1 MSRNTCDGSP
11 LTVKGVQ
18 YTTNDAAHDSQH
30 GFNIF
35 LALSISLGYILLLLL
50 LSFHIDYL
58 CTRFLLAD
66 FHMTPILIG
75 TDVTSIRELHYSS
88 LIYYSSYGLPD
99 RSVLLASN
107 TWNPLILYH
116 NNVTD
121 ADSG

>member
-1 MSRNTCDGSP
+1 M
-11 LTVKGVQ
+11 
-18 YTTNDAAHDSQH
+18 
-30 GFNIF
+30 
-35 LALSISLGYILLLLL
+35 GYILLLLL
-50 LSFHIDYL
+50 LLFHIDYL